1 MLPSWKTEMLS
12 LPELTTKARLL
23 TESTAMAPGMVTF
36 VGVAGGGQFAKQT
49 APRPFLPVPGVTMA
63 ARCKRDGSRRENSL
77 SFGLK
82 ENAVLEKGWKATSVA
97 PSSREPVV

>member
-36 VGVAGGGQFAKQT
+36 VGVAGGGEFAKQT
-49 APRPFLPVPGVTMA
+49 APRRFWPGPVPTMA
-63 ARCKRDGSRRENSL
+63 ARCKRDRSRSETVLSL
-77 SFGLK
+77 GFKETAGL
-82 ENAVLEKGWKATSVA
+82 ARGWKASEGATDT
-97 PSSREPVV
+97 

>member
-36 VGVAGGGQFAKQT
+36 VGVAGGGQFAKQN
-49 APRPFLPVPGVTMA
+49 APKPFWSVPVLTIA
-63 ARCKRDGSRRENSL
+63 ARCKRDGAKRETL
-77 SFGLK
+77 FGFGLK
-82 ENAVLEKGWKATSVA
+82 GNALLVKGWKTKSGA
-97 PSSREPVV
+97 PN